1 MTEKTTYVCDICGKE
16 FEDEESCLAH
26 EKEEKH
32 KEFENRIALFDND
45 GHWVK
50 DDITFAFTVWV
61 ADEEALDYVNELL
74 NESGYCDIPFDFDE
88 EEVLNIFYIDDNENW
103 RCLSDD
109 VNKLL
114 NLQENVEKTLDNYPE
129 M

>member
-1 MTEKTTYVCDICGKE
+1 MTEKTTYICDICGKE
-16 FEDEESCLAH
+16 FEDEKSCLVH

-32 KEFENRIALFDND
+32 KEFENRIALFDSYGYLVD
-45 GHWVK
+45 G
-50 DDITFAFTVWV
+50 ITFAFTVWV

-74 NESGYCDIPFDFDE
+74 NESGYCNIPFDFDE
-88 EEVLNIFYIDDNENW
+88 EEVLNIFYTDDNGNW
-103 RCLSDD
+103 HRLGDD

-114 NLQENVEKTLDNYPE
+114 NLKKNVEEILNNCPK